1 MASVMHQFAKAAH
14 LDWIGKLFNRKRNLS
29 PAQKMQLTSWRDM
42 PRASLDASLESSR
55 FVVIDVESSGLN
67 LSLDHLIAIG
77 AVAVTNGKIDVADS
91 FEVVLQQAE
100 SSSHENILIHGI
112 SRSAQRNGVPPA
124 EALLLFLQYLQKT
137 PLVAFHVTFDE
148 TMIRRAMKQFLGLN
162 FRHDWLDLAYVMP
175 GLYPEKSKSLRLLDQ
190 WHRYFDIRNPARHN
204 AVADAV
210 STAQL
215 FLVAARKARER
226 RIVTYQGLRHVEK
239 AQRWVSWQQT

>member
-1 MASVMHQFAKAAH
+1 MSA
-14 LDWIGKLFNRKRNLS
+14 
-29 PAQKMQLTSWRDM
+29 WRDL
-42 PRASLDASLESSR
+42 PRTSLENSLESSR

-77 AVAVTNGKIDVADS
+77 AVAVTKGKIDVADS
-91 FEVVLQQAE
+91 FEVVLQQTE

-124 EALLLFLQYLQKT
+124 DALLLFLQYLQKT

-148 TMIRRAMKQFLGLN
+148 TMIRRAMKQFLGLS

-175 GLYPEKSKSLRLLDQ
+175 GLYPEKSKQLRLLDE
-190 WHRYFDIRNPARHN
+190 WHRHFDIRNPARHN

-215 FLVAARKARER
+215 FLVAARRAREK
-226 RIVTYQGLRHVEK
+226 RISTYQSLRHLEK